1 MIVHPLTK
9 ASEALLADVIESLD
23 EARRELGVW
32 VDRDRAHNPGWTEVG
47 YEPWA
52 NKPSLALWDVEAD
65 GLSRGLY
72 QRLRAIEDAARAP
85 LLDVIEG
92 LLAQHAGWAET
103 DPPGLSADHLSA
115 NERAFEALGWDDPHP
130 MPDLACDEPGC
141 LRRADCGWP
150 SDAGYRWTC
159 GGHMRAGDRP

>member
-1 MIVHPLTK
+1 MTDRPLT
-9 ASEALLADVIESLD
+9 AEGEALLRRHYRTDPGPGLTGGYLD
-23 EARRELGVW
+23 G
-32 VDRDRAHNPGWTEVG
+32 RA
-47 YEPWA
+47 A
-52 NKPSLALWDVEAD
+52 MAASI
-65 GLSRGLY
+65 
-72 QRLRAIEDAARAP
+72 RAIEDAARAP

-103 DPPGLSADHLSA
+103 DPPGLSADRLSA